1 MIGWQVNDDDEEEE
15 TTTNIHALTGIQIND
30 LSTQAIKAYASDC
43 TATGTGKILVEKP
56 KVMRLQ

>member
-1 MIGWQVNDDDEEEE
+1 M
-15 TTTNIHALTGIQIND
+15 TNIHALTGIQIYD

-56 KVMRLQ
+56 KAMRLQ